1 MDKEK
6 MDNYRPE
13 EGTQQFLCDALPL
26 CIVTKDQKG
35 VKWEKHM
42 CAAIWLGI
50 FVCLLGISTFE
61 RLHFQA
67 GYELILP
74 HFLAHFF
81 VKSFL

>member
-26 CIVTKDQKG
+26 CIVTKKPKEQ
-35 VKWEKHM
+35 KWEKHM

-50 FVCLLGISTFE
+50 FVCLMEFPLLKGYTF
-61 RLHFQA
+61 RRA
-67 GYELILP
+67 M
-74 HFLAHFF
+74 
-81 VKSFL
+81 S